1 MCFRLQISLLVLS
14 MGIAV
19 AEQEKFPLHPPA
31 KTSIDADRQDFDAI
45 KALRQPGGQPKG
57 ELPRITLPELPPS
70 EREATL

>member
-1 MCFRLQISLLVLS
+1 MCFRLQISLLVVS

-31 KTSIDADRQDFDAI
+31 KTSSVADRQDFDAI